1 MKLPDKI
8 YDILKW
14 LVLCVIP
21 ALTTFYCVCDKVFG
35 WGYAEIVATISAA
48 LCTCL
53 GTILGISTAQY
64 NKDMAADGRED
75 QPPDAETQGKHT
87 IN

>member
-1 MKLPDKI
+1 MKPLSNKT

-35 WGYAEIVATISAA
+35 WGYAETVATISAA

-64 NKDMAADGRED
+64 NQHKDSE
-75 QPPDAETQGKHT
+75 
-87 IN
+87 